1 MPWDSFLMKVL
12 LKKEI
17 YESHELC
24 TRPTEM
30 RFSMK
35 KKRET
40 LDMDCTVA
48 MGPTY
53 GNTKNQN
60 TGIETL
66 SKWVLI
72 KVFVWLKFIW
82 SVFSFLL
89 LCKNVFLNLGFS
101 FIMELQVYYG
111 NLSQKTKKKKQKYTI
126 THF

>member
-1 MPWDSFLMKVL
+1 MKVL

-17 YESHELC
+17 YESCELC
-24 TRPTEM
+24 TRPTET

-89 LCKNVFLNLGFS
+89 LCTNVFLNLGFS
-101 FIMELQVYYG
+101 FIMEVQVYYG
-111 NLSQKTKKKKQKYTI
+111 TLSQKTKKKKNKSI
-126 THF
+126 L